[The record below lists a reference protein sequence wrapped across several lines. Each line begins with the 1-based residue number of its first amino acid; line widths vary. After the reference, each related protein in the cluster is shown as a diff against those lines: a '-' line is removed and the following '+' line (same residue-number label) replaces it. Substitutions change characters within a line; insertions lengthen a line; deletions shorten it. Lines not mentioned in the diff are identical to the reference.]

1 MTSNT
6 SSAGKTAMEEVLELF
21 PMTVEINKNLDF
33 SVMIDVL
40 QDTRDLVW
48 TVIRLALQNLEMM
61 ASTAEKLN
69 MVEELVILGSSGIH

>member
-1 MTSNT
+1 MISNT

>member
-1 MTSNT
+1 MTSNM
-6 SSAGKTAMEEVLELF
+6 SFAGKTAMEEVLELF

-48 TVIRLALQNLEMM
+48 TVIRLALQTLEMM

>member
-1 MTSNT
+1 MISNT

-48 TVIRLALQNLEMM
+48 TVIRLALQTLEMM

-69 MVEELVILGSSGIH
+69 MVEELVILGSSGIN

>member
-48 TVIRLALQNLEMM
+48 TVIRLALQTLEMM

>member
-33 SVMIDVL
+33 SVMIDVQ

-48 TVIRLALQNLEMM
+48 TVIRLALQTLEMM